1 MTGPGARRIGR
12 RLLAG
17 VAVLWGAA
25 TLTFL
30 TLHAIPGDE
39 VDAIIG
45 PSLTAGPEV
54 RAQVVHE
61 YGLDQPLGWQY
72 LRYLGTLATGDLGR
86 SYQRDMPVSRLL
98 AGQVG
103 PTLQLAAAAA
113 VTALLIAVLAVLVT
127 AGTGR
132 VGRTVA
138 SVLELLAVSVPNFW
152 LGLILL
158 TFLSFRF
165 PVFPS
170 LGASGVAG
178 LVLPTVTLALPLGG
192 VLAQVMRQ
200 ELELADARPF
210 ATTVRARGA
219 GEFRLVLVH
228 TLRHALTPVVTLAAW
243 MAGSLIGGT
252 VLVENIFARPGIGRI
267 LVQAVSS
274 RDIPVVTAI
283 VLLSAVVFVLVN
295 IVVDVL
301 YPVIDA
307 RLRAEAPA

>member
-1 MTGPGARRIGR
+1 MRGGGLRRTGR
-12 RLLAG
+12 RLLAR
-17 VAVLWGAA
+17 VLVLWGAA

-30 TLHAIPGDE
+30 VLHAIPGDE
-39 VDAIIG
+39 VDSIIG
-45 PSLTAGPEV
+45 PSLTVTPDV
-54 RAQVVHE
+54 RAQVVQE
-61 YGLDQPLGWQY
+61 YGLDRPLVVQY
-72 LRYLGTLATGDLGR
+72 LHYLGTLLSGDLGR

-113 VTALLIAVLAVLVT
+113 VTALLVAVLAVLAT
-127 AGTGR
+127 ASSGR
-132 VGRTVA
+132 IGRGVA

-158 TFLSFRF
+158 TFLAFKF
-165 PVFPS
+165 PLFPS
-170 LGASGVAG
+170 VGASGPAG
-178 LVLPTVTLALPLGG
+178 LVLPTLTLALPLGG

-210 ATTVRARGA
+210 ATTVRARGSS
-219 GEFRLVLVH
+219 EFRLVLRH
-228 TLRHALTPVVTLAAW
+228 TLRHALTPVVTLTAW

-267 LVQAVSS
+267 LVEAVSS

-283 VLLSAVVFVLVN
+283 VLLSAVAFVLIN
-295 IVVDVL
+295 LVVDLV
-301 YPVIDA
+301 YPVIDP
-307 RLRAEAPA
+307 RLRVEVPA